1 MLDLHFRNFWT
12 KLNGICVYKIQFRRN
27 IQCINYYRHPFPL
40 SYPTFIK
47 AAVGIL
53 EPYHANHKSWN
64 VLQYS
69 LRRSTSGLY
78 ISLISKPAVNI
89 LSDVWEISEDKK
101 HIQWTFKIYRLSSN
115 QLTDVSIRP
124 RHLFCSL
131 SLSDEINRCI
141 ISMFK
146 MLVGG
151 LFRLMVAIPV
161 MESTSCCTGVDDD
174 DRKPNS
180 RLIWW
185 STTIRWLRD
194 PKIFDMDCIIYSRRG
209 RRFCV

>member
-1 MLDLHFRNFWT
+1 MSGKYQKTQR
-12 KLNGICVYKIQFRRN
+12 KIQ
-27 IQCINYYRHPFPL
+27 L
-40 SYPTFIK
+40 
-47 AAVGIL
+47 
-53 EPYHANHKSWN
+53 
-64 VLQYS
+64 
-69 LRRSTSGLY
+69 
-78 ISLISKPAVNI
+78 
-89 LSDVWEISEDKK
+89 
-101 HIQWTFKIYRLSSN
+101 TFKIYRLSWN
-115 QLTDVSIRP
+115 QLTDVSIKP

-141 ISMFK
+141 VSMFK

-161 MESTSCCTGVDDD
+161 VESISCWTGVDDD

-185 STTIRWLRD
+185 RTTIRWLGD

-209 RRFCV
+209 RRFCVYFWSVVYSLISNHFSNKHTSLSEKIRFEFIIELW